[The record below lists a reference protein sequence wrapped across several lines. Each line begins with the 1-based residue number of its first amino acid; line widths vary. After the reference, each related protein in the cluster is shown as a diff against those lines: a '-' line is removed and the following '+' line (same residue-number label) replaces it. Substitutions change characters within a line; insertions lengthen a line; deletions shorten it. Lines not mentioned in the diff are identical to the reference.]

1 MENTELTLKQE
12 DVSIDVDDIDVAAI
26 LDGKKSAK
34 SACMLKCI
42 LLSQG

>member
-26 LDGKKSAK
+26 LMGRNQPSQRACLSAF
-34 SACMLKCI
+34 C
-42 LLSQG
+42 

>member
-12 DVSIDVDDIDVAAI
+12 DISIDVDDIDVAAI
-26 LDGKKSAK
+26 LMGSAK

>member
-26 LDGKKSAK
+26 L
-34 SACMLKCI
+34 
-42 LLSQG
+42 LSQG